1 MEANCIEHKSQELK
15 NLLARYSTQNFLG
28 HLSFLMS
35 CITNGCASDELNKLS
50 SPMRQLYYLAGLL
63 TSIKEDGT
71 NKIQPEKEEW
81 VQIANL
87 LIDIE
92 NAHYKLFI
100 PENYERLDYE
110 SKRKIKIAMPTF
122 LSYFNLGPL
131 NFEEQIIN
139 EIISVYSKMDDV
151 INESTGLSTADFILF
166 YENLDEWCQYNFK
179 SLTQTW
185 ENCPTRDNWTEYT
198 NLELGVYENT
208 PNEIKEITEERM
220 PMYALVMDPGI
231 KCRFKPLDL
240 AVNGLSAEKVL
251 LILSLLSIQ
260 RDDKDFL
267 YYTSLNPLSNKPIID
282 LQNGLFQ
289 VFEEKRVLHAIRN
302 YLESICKRNEQTTSR
317 LSHHKGNY
325 LEDNIVELFRK
336 FFGKNAEIL
345 KGYYIDGCE
354 QDIMILWK
362 NFIFI
367 IESKA
372 YTNKEPFR
380 DTEKA
385 FKRIKQDFD
394 RSIGYAH
401 KQAKRVE
408 NKFKEALPFNLTD
421 KNGNTLKTI
430 SPTDYKDNDFY
441 IIVNQE
447 AFGQIQVD
455 LSTFLE
461 IDEEDNYPWAV
472 RFYDLET
479 FISTLIAKKKKPQY
493 FIDFLI
499 FREFL
504 HGHITC
510 MDEGEICGGY
520 LMGALTHEIAESNDM
535 IVCTPELASVF
546 DEQYRKGMGFKNEKY
561 WEEKHDKKTTFW

>member
-81 VQIANL
+81 VQIVNL

-408 NKFKEALPFNLTD
+408 NKFKEGLPFNLTD

-472 RFYDLET
+472 RFDDLET
-479 FISTLIAKKKKPQY
+479 FILTLIAKKKKPQN

>member
-81 VQIANL
+81 VQIVNL

-208 PNEIKEITEERM
+208 PNEINEITEERM

-408 NKFKEALPFNLTD
+408 NKFKEGLPFNLTD

-472 RFYDLET
+472 RFDDLET
-479 FISTLIAKKKKPQY
+479 FILTLIAKKKKPQY

>member
-15 NLLARYSTQNFLG
+15 NLLARYSTQFFLG

-81 VQIANL
+81 VQIVNL

-100 PENYERLDYE
+100 PENYEGLDYE

-408 NKFKEALPFNLTD
+408 NKFKEGLPFNLTD

-472 RFYDLET
+472 RFDDLET
-479 FISTLIAKKKKPQY
+479 FILTLIAKKKKPQY

-561 WEEKHDKKTTFW
+561 WEEKNEA

>member
-81 VQIANL
+81 VQIVNL

-302 YLESICKRNEQTTSR
+302 CLESICKRNEQTTSR

-401 KQAKRVE
+401 KQAKHVE
-408 NKFKEALPFNLTD
+408 NKFKEGLPFNLTD

-472 RFYDLET
+472 RFDDLET
-479 FISTLIAKKKKPQY
+479 FILTLIAKKKKPQY

>member
-81 VQIANL
+81 VQIVNL

-302 YLESICKRNEQTTSR
+302 CLESICKRNEQTTSR

-408 NKFKEALPFNLTD
+408 NKFKEGLPFNLTD

-472 RFYDLET
+472 RFDDLET
-479 FISTLIAKKKKPQY
+479 FILTLIAKKKKPQY

>member
-81 VQIANL
+81 VQIVNL

-408 NKFKEALPFNLTD
+408 NKFKEGLPFNLTD

-472 RFYDLET
+472 RFDDLET
-479 FISTLIAKKKKPQY
+479 FILTLIAKRKKPQY

>member
-81 VQIANL
+81 VQIVNL

-198 NLELGVYENT
+198 NLELGFYEDT

-408 NKFKEALPFNLTD
+408 NKFKEGLPFNLTD

-472 RFYDLET
+472 RFDDLET
-479 FISTLIAKKKKPQY
+479 FILTLIAKKKKPQY

>member
-81 VQIANL
+81 VQIVNL

-408 NKFKEALPFNLTD
+408 NKFKEGLPFNLTD

-447 AFGQIQVD
+447 VFGQIQVD

-472 RFYDLET
+472 RFDDLET
-479 FISTLIAKKKKPQY
+479 FILTLIAKKKKPQY

>member
-35 CITNGCASDELNKLS
+35 CITNGCASDELNNLS

-81 VQIANL
+81 VQIVNL

-100 PENYERLDYE
+100 PENYEGLDYE

-380 DTEKA
+380 DTKKA

-408 NKFKEALPFNLTD
+408 NKFKEGLPFNLTD

-430 SPTDYKDNDFY
+430 SPTDYKDNDY
-441 IIVNQE
+441 
-447 AFGQIQVD
+447 
-455 LSTFLE
+455 
-461 IDEEDNYPWAV
+461 
-472 RFYDLET
+472 
-479 FISTLIAKKKKPQY
+479 
-493 FIDFLI
+493 
-499 FREFL
+499 
-504 HGHITC
+504 C
-510 MDEGEICGGY
+510 
-520 LMGALTHEIAESNDM
+520 
-535 IVCTPELASVF
+535 
-546 DEQYRKGMGFKNEKY
+546 
-561 WEEKHDKKTTFW
+561 

>member
-81 VQIANL
+81 VQIVNL

-408 NKFKEALPFNLTD
+408 NKFKEGLPFNLTD

-472 RFYDLET
+472 RFDDLET
-479 FISTLIAKKKKPQY
+479 FILTLIAKKKKPQY

>member
-81 VQIANL
+81 VQIVNL
-87 LIDIE
+87 LINIE

-408 NKFKEALPFNLTD
+408 NKFKEGLPFNLTD

-472 RFYDLET
+472 RFDDLET
-479 FISTLIAKKKKPQY
+479 FILTLIAKKKKPQY

>member
-81 VQIANL
+81 VQIVNL

-198 NLELGVYENT
+198 NLELGGYENT

-220 PMYALVMDPGI
+220 PMYVLVMDPGI

-302 YLESICKRNEQTTSR
+302 YLESICKRNEQTTTR

-336 FFGKNAEIL
+336 FFGENAEIL

-408 NKFKEALPFNLTD
+408 NKFKEGLPFNLTD

-472 RFYDLET
+472 RFDDLET
-479 FISTLIAKKKKPQY
+479 FILTLIAKKKKPQY

>member
-81 VQIANL
+81 VQIVNL

-198 NLELGVYENT
+198 NLELGGYENT
-208 PNEIKEITEERM
+208 PKEIKEITEERM

-408 NKFKEALPFNLTD
+408 NKFKEGLPFNLTD

-472 RFYDLET
+472 RFDDLET
-479 FISTLIAKKKKPQY
+479 FILTLIAKKKKPQY

-546 DEQYRKGMGFKNEKY
+546 DEQYRKGMSFKNEKY

>member
-81 VQIANL
+81 VQIVNL

-317 LSHHKGNY
+317 LSHHKGIY

-408 NKFKEALPFNLTD
+408 NKFKEGLPFNLTD

-472 RFYDLET
+472 RFDDLET
-479 FISTLIAKKKKPQY
+479 FILTLIAKKKKPQY

>member
-1 MEANCIEHKSQELK
+1 
-15 NLLARYSTQNFLG
+15 
-28 HLSFLMS
+28 
-35 CITNGCASDELNKLS
+35 
-50 SPMRQLYYLAGLL
+50 MRQLYYLAGLL

-81 VQIANL
+81 VQIVNL

-408 NKFKEALPFNLTD
+408 NKFKEGLPFNLTD

-472 RFYDLET
+472 RFDDLET
-479 FISTLIAKKKKPQY
+479 FILTLIAKKKKPQY

>member
-1 MEANCIEHKSQELK
+1 
-15 NLLARYSTQNFLG
+15 
-28 HLSFLMS
+28 
-35 CITNGCASDELNKLS
+35 
-50 SPMRQLYYLAGLL
+50 
-63 TSIKEDGT
+63 
-71 NKIQPEKEEW
+71 
-81 VQIANL
+81 
-87 LIDIE
+87 
-92 NAHYKLFI
+92 
-100 PENYERLDYE
+100 
-110 SKRKIKIAMPTF
+110 
-122 LSYFNLGPL
+122 
-131 NFEEQIIN
+131 
-139 EIISVYSKMDDV
+139 
-151 INESTGLSTADFILF
+151 
-166 YENLDEWCQYNFK
+166 
-179 SLTQTW
+179 
-185 ENCPTRDNWTEYT
+185 
-198 NLELGVYENT
+198 
-208 PNEIKEITEERM
+208 M

-408 NKFKEALPFNLTD
+408 NKFKEGLPFNLTD

-472 RFYDLET
+472 RFDDLET
-479 FISTLIAKKKKPQY
+479 FILTLIAKKKKPQY

-546 DEQYRKGMGFKNEKY
+546 DELYRKGMGFKNEKY

>member
-81 VQIANL
+81 VQIVNL

-198 NLELGVYENT
+198 NLELGGYENT

-220 PMYALVMDPGI
+220 PMYVLVMDPGI

-336 FFGKNAEIL
+336 FFGENAEIL

-408 NKFKEALPFNLTD
+408 NKFKEGLPFNLTD

-472 RFYDLET
+472 RFDDLET
-479 FISTLIAKKKKPQY
+479 FILTLIAKKKKPQY

>member
-81 VQIANL
+81 VQIVNL

-100 PENYERLDYE
+100 PENYERLVYE
-110 SKRKIKIAMPTF
+110 SKRKIKIAMPAF

-408 NKFKEALPFNLTD
+408 NKFKEGLPFNLTD

-472 RFYDLET
+472 RFDDLET
-479 FISTLIAKKKKPQY
+479 FILTLIAKKKKPQY

>member
-81 VQIANL
+81 VQIVNL

-325 LEDNIVELFRK
+325 LEENIVELFRK

-408 NKFKEALPFNLTD
+408 NKFKEGLPFNLTD

-472 RFYDLET
+472 RFDDLET
-479 FISTLIAKKKKPQY
+479 FILTLIAKKKKPQY

>member
-81 VQIANL
+81 VQIVNL

-336 FFGKNAEIL
+336 FFGENAEIL

-408 NKFKEALPFNLTD
+408 NKFKEGLPFNLTD

-472 RFYDLET
+472 RFDDLET
-479 FISTLIAKKKKPQY
+479 FILTLIAKKKKPQY

>member
-81 VQIANL
+81 VQIVNL

-408 NKFKEALPFNLTD
+408 NKFKEGLPFNLTD

-472 RFYDLET
+472 RFDDLET
-479 FISTLIAKKKKPQY
+479 SILTLIAKKKKPQY

>member
-71 NKIQPEKEEW
+71 KKIQPEKEEW
-81 VQIANL
+81 VQIVNL

-289 VFEEKRVLHAIRN
+289 VFEEKRVLHAIKN

-408 NKFKEALPFNLTD
+408 NKFKEGLPFNLTD

-472 RFYDLET
+472 RFDDLET
-479 FISTLIAKKKKPQY
+479 FILTLIAKKKKPQY

>member
-1 MEANCIEHKSQELK
+1 MEVNCIEHKSQELK

-81 VQIANL
+81 VQIVNL

-198 NLELGVYENT
+198 NLELGFYEDT

-408 NKFKEALPFNLTD
+408 NKFKEGLPFNLTD

-472 RFYDLET
+472 RFDDLET
-479 FISTLIAKKKKPQY
+479 FILTLIAKKKKPQY

>member
-81 VQIANL
+81 VQIVNL

-166 YENLDEWCQYNFK
+166 YEYLDEWCQYNFK

-408 NKFKEALPFNLTD
+408 NKFKEGLPFNLTD

-472 RFYDLET
+472 RFDDLET
-479 FISTLIAKKKKPQY
+479 FILTLIAKKKKPQY

>member
-81 VQIANL
+81 VQIVNL

-240 AVNGLSAEKVL
+240 AVNGLSTEKVL

-408 NKFKEALPFNLTD
+408 NKFKEGLPFNLTD

-472 RFYDLET
+472 RFDDLET
-479 FISTLIAKKKKPQY
+479 FILTLIAKKKKPQY

>member
-1 MEANCIEHKSQELK
+1 MEVNCIEHKSQELK

-81 VQIANL
+81 VQIVNL

-110 SKRKIKIAMPTF
+110 SKRRIKTAMPTF

-151 INESTGLSTADFILF
+151 INESTGLSTSDFILF

-198 NLELGVYENT
+198 NLELGIYENI

-282 LQNGLFQ
+282 LRNGLFQ

-408 NKFKEALPFNLTD
+408 NKFKEGLPFNLTD
-421 KNGNTLKTI
+421 KNGNILKTI

-447 AFGQIQVD
+447 TFGQIQVD

-472 RFYDLET
+472 RFDDLET
-479 FISTLIAKKKKPQY
+479 FILTLIAKKKKPQY